1 MVYKWLHW
9 SCTIV
14 PFTGTLQEA
23 AGRKTGFAQICSRKI
38 CKSGAKMVNA
48 TLAYL
53 FKTSCIIVCK
63 FGIYH
68 LCPRV
73 TAKFIHFCDTFA
85 MRKFASPFFS
95 SKHEKTKNDFTSHK
109 QIIS

>member
-63 FGIYH
+63 FDIYH
-68 LCPRV
+68 LCP
-73 TAKFIHFCDTFA
+73 
-85 MRKFASPFFS
+85 
-95 SKHEKTKNDFTSHK
+95 
-109 QIIS
+109 

>member
-1 MVYKWLHW
+1 MLKGQTTKHKYHSLNNAVSFDPLLFIKKMYSYTFMVYKWLIW

-14 PFTGTLQEA
+14 PFPGTLQEA

-68 LCPRV
+68 LCP
-73 TAKFIHFCDTFA
+73 
-85 MRKFASPFFS
+85 
-95 SKHEKTKNDFTSHK
+95 
-109 QIIS
+109 